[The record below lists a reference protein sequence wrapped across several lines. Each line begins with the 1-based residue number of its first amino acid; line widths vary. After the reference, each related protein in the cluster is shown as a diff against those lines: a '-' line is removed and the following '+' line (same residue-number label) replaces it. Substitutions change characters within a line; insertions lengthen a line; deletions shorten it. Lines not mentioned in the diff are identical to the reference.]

1 MPVLDLLVGTDQK
14 GFGGAP
20 GYLVALGTVAVALCL
35 QYVSWPALH
44 PFPLLF
50 YLPAV
55 CLAALYGGAGPGAF
69 AAVLSGLCIFY
80 FAWPGIERVQG
91 WAVAGP
97 FAAYTLVA
105 AACILALN
113 AVRNSIFDLQ
123 RQNDEASAQL
133 READD
138 RLKALGHQM
147 TNNMQAV
154 ASLLTLQKMKLR
166 SHPWAAASL
175 LDDARQRVV
184 DMSRITRRLS
194 ERTAAAMGFTQYL
207 QLLCADLQAEA
218 AASSHEVIG
227 TVSDDVDI
235 TEPEKLMALSVLIG
249 EAVSNALKHAF
260 REHQGGAVHVAMKRI
275 AANQCQLTIQDN
287 GRGLPQDIDPATAKT
302 GGFLVMQAMAVQLGG
317 RLESLPSAQGTAVV
331 VIFEI

>member
-1 MPVLDLLVGTDQK
+1 MPVLDLLVGPDQK

-20 GYLVALGTVAVALCL
+20 GYLVALGAVVVALCL
-35 QYVSWPALH
+35 QYASWPALH

-55 CLAALYGGAGPGAF
+55 CLAALYGGAGPGVFTAL
-69 AAVLSGLCIFY
+69 LSAMCIFY
-80 FAWPGIERVQG
+80 FAWPGVERVQN

-97 FAAYTLVA
+97 FAAYALVA

-113 AVRNSIFDLQ
+113 TVRNSIFDLQ

-138 RLKALGHQM
+138 RLKALRHQM

-166 SHPWAAASL
+166 SDPWAAASL

-184 DMSRITRRLS
+184 DMSRISRRLS
-194 ERTAAAMGFTQYL
+194 ERTADAMGFTQYL
-207 QLLCADLQAEA
+207 QLLCADLQSEA
-218 AASSHEVIG
+218 AASSHQVIG
-227 TVSDDVDI
+227 TVSDEVDI

-260 REHQGGAVHVAMKRI
+260 RGHQGGSVHVAMKRI
-275 AANQCQLTIQDN
+275 AANRCQLTIQDN
-287 GRGLPQDIDPATAKT
+287 GRGLPQGIDPATAKT

-317 RLESLPSAQGTAVV
+317 RLENLPSPQGTALV

>member
-1 MPVLDLLVGTDQK
+1 MPVLDLLVGADQK
-14 GFGGAP
+14 GNGGVRS
-20 GYLVALGTVAVALCL
+20 YLAALGAVAVALCL
-35 QYVSWPALH
+35 QYMSWPALH

-50 YLPAV
+50 YFPAV
-55 CLAALYGGAGPGAF
+55 CLAALYGGAGSGAV
-69 AAVLSGLCIFY
+69 AAVLSGLCIFH
-80 FAWPGIERVQG
+80 FAWPGVQG
-91 WAVAGP
+91 ARNWAVAGP
-97 FAAYTLVA
+97 FAAYALVA
-105 AACILALN
+105 AACILALD

-138 RLKALGHQM
+138 RLRALRHQM

-194 ERTAAAMGFTQYL
+194 ERTAAAISFTQYL

-218 AASSHEVIG
+218 AASSHEVVG

-275 AANQCQLTIQDN
+275 AANRCQLIVQDN
-287 GRGLPQDIDPATAKT
+287 GCGLPQGIDPTTAKT

-317 RLESLPSAQGTAVV
+317 RLENLPSPQGTALIVV
-331 VIFEI
+331 FEI